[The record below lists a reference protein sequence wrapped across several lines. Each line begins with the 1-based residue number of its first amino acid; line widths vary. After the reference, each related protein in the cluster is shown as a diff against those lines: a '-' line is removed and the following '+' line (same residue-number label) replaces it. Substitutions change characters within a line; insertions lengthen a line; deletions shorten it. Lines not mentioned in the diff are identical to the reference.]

1 MHLNINIDPMAAER
15 YVSLKVVA
23 DQLHRNPLMNGI
35 AFEAILDYTVD
46 FLQIVGVPADFIDKY
61 YSIEYKDY
69 RAPLPE
75 DYVECNQL
83 MIDNR
88 VARWATDTFHN
99 LYGDTKTTGNYCIND
114 KLPRSVDYTFTINN
128 SYIYLSKEK
137 GKIEMSYKAIP
148 VDEDGYPMIPD
159 NPVFQRALRMFIE
172 KEHAR
177 ILYLND
183 KLDGN
188 KFSKIEQDYWWAVG
202 QWETDS
208 RKLNLSKAEALFN
221 SFRTLIVRD
230 TEFNNRFRNDGA
242 KERLIRH

>member
-1 MHLNINIDPMAAER
+1 MAAER

-61 YSIEYKDY
+61 YSIEYEDY

-99 LYGDTKTTGNYCIND
+99 LYRDTKTTGNYCIND

-177 ILYLND
+177 ILYLMISWMVINSARLSKTTGGQLVNGRLILVSLIYL
-183 KLDGN
+183 KL
-188 KFSKIEQDYWWAVG
+188 KHSLTPLELLSYEIQSLR
-202 QWETDS
+202 TDS
-208 RKLNLSKAEALFN
+208 A
-221 SFRTLIVRD
+221 T
-230 TEFNNRFRNDGA
+230 TELKNA
-242 KERLIRH
+242 

>member
-99 LYGDTKTTGNYCIND
+99 LYSDTKTTGNYYIND

-177 ILYLND
+177 ILYLMINWMVI
-183 KLDGN
+183 N
-188 KFSKIEQDYWWAVG
+188 SA
-202 QWETDS
+202 
-208 RKLNLSKAEALFN
+208 RLSKTTGGQLVN
-221 SFRTLIVRD
+221 GRLILVSLIYPKLRHSLTLIELLLYEIQSSRIASAM
-230 TEFNNRFRNDGA
+230 TGPKSA
-242 KERLIRH
+242 